1 MPTPREITM
10 FRQTVYAYYHKHK
23 RDLPWRQT
31 TNPYHILV
39 SEIMLQQT
47 QVARAELTYHE
58 FLRAFPTIQKL
69 ANAPLADVLRAWQG
83 MGYNR
88 RAKMLHDTANI
99 VVHEYSGH
107 MPRDMATLMTL
118 PGIGPSTAGGIC
130 AYAYNIPVVFI
141 ETNIRRVY
149 IHHFFSDKQGISD
162 KHIRPLVET
171 TLDHENP
178 REWYSALM
186 DYGTYLTTRVENPNR
201 RSKHHVRQKPF
212 KGSDREIRGAI
223 IKILADRSLMEKEL
237 LLLPF
242 ERGRVIGI
250 LNMLCSEE
258 LIHKKGRRYS
268 LGEHEDGNLK

>member
-1 MPTPREITM
+1 M

-47 QVARAELTYHE
+47 QVARVEVKYRE
-58 FLRAFPTIQKL
+58 FLRAFPTVKKL
-69 ANAPLADVLRAWQG
+69 ADAPLADVLRVWQG

-88 RAKMLHDTANI
+88 RAKMLHEAGKLI
-99 VVHEYSGH
+99 VHKHGGRF
-107 MPRDMATLMTL
+107 PKDMVTLMTL
-118 PGIGPSTAGGIC
+118 PGVGQSTAGGIC
-130 AYAYNIPVVFI
+130 AYAYDMPVVFI

-149 IHHFFSDKQGISD
+149 IHHFFGNKRGVTDAN
-162 KHIRPLVET
+162 IRPLVEA
-171 TLDHENP
+171 TLDHNHP
-178 REWYSALM
+178 RDWYSALM
-186 DYGTYLTTRVENPNR
+186 DYGTHLALTRENPNR
-201 RSKHHVRQKPF
+201 RSKHYMKQKPF

-242 ERGRVIGI
+242 ERGRVIGT
-250 LNMLCSEE
+250 LNALSSEG
-258 LIHKKGRRYS
+258 LIHKNGKRYG
-268 LGEHEDGNLK
+268 LGEHRDGNLK